1 MLNIIFWR
9 KMKEIEIILSGI
21 QEIVT
26 KEELEDKLKRKK
38 KLLIKYG
45 ADPSKPDLHLGHYL
59 CLRKLKQFQDLGHR
73 VVFIIGD
80 FTAMIGD
87 PSERSKTRPML
98 KKEEVEEN
106 SKTYFE
112 QVFKILDK
120 DKTEVLFNSSWLSKL
135 SPYDIIK
142 LSAKVTV
149 AKMIDRDDFSER
161 YKKGIPILLHE
172 FLYPVFQAYDSI
184 YIKADI
190 EIGGSDQHFNFALT
204 REIMRQMNIEP
215 QVFIT
220 LPLLEGIDG
229 KLKMSKSYGNSINFL
244 DEPEDIFGKVMSI
257 PDDLIF
263 KYYKLVLLKEGK
275 EIEEFI
281 KNNPVEA
288 KENLAYEITKI
299 FWGEEKARKAKE
311 YFDKAFRKREIPEDI
326 KEYRT
331 QQKRI
336 FEILFESKIVQSKG
350 EARRLIRQ
358 GALDLNGKNIRDENF
373 IPEKGEYK
381 VKIGKK
387 RFLKLL
393 VE

>member
-1 MLNIIFWR
+1 
-9 KMKEIEIILSGI
+9 MKDIDIILSGI
-21 QEIVT
+21 QDIVT

-38 KLLIKYG
+38 VLTIKYG
-45 ADPSKPDLHLGHYL
+45 ADPSRPDLHLGHYL

-73 VVFIIGD
+73 VIFIIGD

-87 PSERSKTRPML
+87 PSGKSKTRPML
-98 KKEEVEEN
+98 TREEVEEN
-106 SKTYFE
+106 SRTYLE
-112 QVFKILDK
+112 QAFKVLDK
-120 DKTEVLFNSSWLSKL
+120 DKTEIRYNSEWLSRL
-135 SPYDIIK
+135 TPEDIIR

-149 AKMIDRDDFSER
+149 ARMIDRDDFSER
-161 YKKGIPILLHE
+161 YKKGIPISLHE
-172 FLYPVFQAYDSI
+172 FLYPIFQAYDSV
-184 YIKADI
+184 YIKADV

-204 REIMRQMNIEP
+204 REIMRQMGIEP

-244 DEPEDIFGKVMSI
+244 DEPKDIFGKVMSI
-257 PDDLIF
+257 PDELIL
-263 KYYKLVLLKEGK
+263 KYYNLVLLKEGK
-275 EIEEFI
+275 EIEEFVK
-281 KNNPVEA
+281 KNPMEA

-299 FWGEEKARKAKE
+299 FHGEEEAKKAKE
-311 YFDKAFRKREIPEDI
+311 YFDRAFRKREIPEDI
-326 KEYRT
+326 PEHRT
-331 QQKRI
+331 QKKRI
-336 FEILFESKIVQSKG
+336 FEILFESKMVQSKS

-358 GALDLNGKNIRDENF
+358 GAVDLNGENVKDENF

-387 RFLKLL
+387 KFLKLI